1 MERYNYYE
9 VVKNDL
15 IKLIKENYNLNDFQ
29 SKKDAYKA
37 IYNKALNSDGVTGRL
52 SESYFCSTWD
62 AEEAL
67 CHNFDLLEEAYDAND
82 GTYFFQNGAESCD
95 VMIRCYL
102 LNQVLDEVLDEMMEE
117 REG

>member
-9 VVKNDL
+9 IVKNDL

-29 SKKDAYKA
+29 NKKDAYKA
-37 IYNKALNSDGVTGRL
+37 IYSKALNSDGVTGRL
-52 SESYFCSTWD
+52 SESYFCNTWD

-102 LNQVLDEVLDEMMEE
+102 LDQVLNEVLDEMMEE
-117 REG
+117 R